1 MEPLFVSGRML
12 PLLWL
17 EKKVGIS
24 ITSSMCVL
32 LSHRKLHDGEC
43 LIFL

>member
-1 MEPLFVSGRML
+1 MEPLFVSGRIL